1 MKLWADYTPGP
12 GDCQDSYTFLIPP
25 SCELGYNFNCR
36 QKFRFF
42 GRFIVNTARPRN
54 NLVYLL
60 IVVAIGAIIFT
71 ALRSNAAPSEDV
83 PLSEVAAMVNAG
95 KVKEL
100 VVSGDDVRVD
110 TGSEV
115 VTSHKDT
122 SSDLASQLNDLGVD
136 VAKLATVK
144 YIVDRPPEWGS

>member
-42 GRFIVNTARPRN
+42 GRFTVNTARPRN

-60 IVVAIGAIIFT
+60 IIVAIGAIIFT
-71 ALRSNAAPSEDV
+71 ALRSNAAPSQDV
-83 PLSEVAAMVNAG
+83 PLSEVATLVNDG
-95 KVKEL
+95 KVREIK
-100 VVSGDDVRVD
+100 VSDDDVQVE
-110 TGSEV
+110 TSTSAGI
-115 VTSHKDT
+115 VTS
-122 SSDLASQLNDLGVD
+122 
-136 VAKLATVK
+136 
-144 YIVDRPPEWGS
+144 